1 MEEEGEVGEAG
12 EELAMGISVGLSIG
26 GSEGLTVGVGV
37 GLTVGVGVGLTVGVG
52 VGLTVG
58 VGVGLTVACAVCC
71 PLTHVDIDKDTN
83 VTSSKDSTTA
93 CFEKIVAPPVQRQS
107 LISKGT

>member
-1 MEEEGEVGEAG
+1 MGEAG

-26 GSEGLTVGVGV
+26 GSE
-37 GLTVGVGVGLTVGVG
+37 
-52 VGLTVG
+52 GLTVG

>member
-37 GLTVGVGVGLTVGVG
+37 GLTV
-52 VGLTVG
+52 
-58 VGVGLTVACAVCC
+58 ACAVCC

-83 VTSSKDSTTA
+83 VTTSKDSTTA

-107 LISKGT
+107 LISNYVRN